1 MYQSNIDDTR
11 ILVNTPHRGSSVRSK
26 LQVRTSQSSTL
37 NRSLHR
43 TLSNESTSSS
53 ISRRPKNRS
62 RSVILNK
69 TSVLIHFRWH
79 HQTTSLV
86 VLVGLLNDISY
97 E

>member
-62 RSVILNK
+62 RS
-69 TSVLIHFRWH
+69 
-79 HQTTSLV
+79 
-86 VLVGLLNDISY
+86 
-97 E
+97 

>member
-62 RSVILNK
+62 RSGG
-69 TSVLIHFRWH
+69 
-79 HQTTSLV
+79 
-86 VLVGLLNDISY
+86 GLGRGDDFGRAQVKENGP
-97 E
+97 